1 MASQSQIEQN
11 HQAYLDHYRHLEA
24 EHTGKYALMH
34 DGELIRIYDDLD
46 AGYADGTAKF
56 SDGEFSLKEIGA
68 EPARLGAASLV

>member
-1 MASQSQIEQN
+1 
-11 HQAYLDHYRHLEA
+11 
-24 EHTGKYALMH
+24 MH